1 MANAFDE
8 LRNDHRN
15 FRGGKIDNV
24 AAVGPLEL
32 FNEWYQLA
40 YDKNVREPNAM
51 TLSTVGSDGQ
61 PSSRILYLKECS
73 EGAFVFYT
81 NYRSQK
87 GREMEANSKV
97 SLLFFW
103 PELER
108 QIRIEGEV
116 SRVEE
121 QVSDDYF
128 ASRPR
133 GSQLGAWASHQSERL
148 KEEFEIEKR
157 LADLE
162 KQYPEEVPRPP
173 HWGGYAV
180 RPTRIEFW
188 QGRPSRLHDRVV
200 YERSE
205 DTWDVYRKNP

>member
-1 MANAFDE
+1 MANAFEE

-15 FRGGKIDNV
+15 FRGGKIENV
-24 AAVGPLEL
+24 PAEGPLDL
-32 FNEWYQLA
+32 FKEWYQLA
-40 YDKNVREPNAM
+40 FDKNVREPNAL
-51 TLSTVGSDGQ
+51 TLSTVDEKGQ

-73 EGAFVFYT
+73 EGQFIFYT
-81 NYRSQK
+81 NYLSQK
-87 GREMEANSKV
+87 GQEMAHNPKV

-116 SRVEE
+116 SKVDEKI
-121 QVSDDYF
+121 SDDYF

-133 GSQLGAWASHQSERL
+133 GSQLGAWASHQSEKL
-148 KEEFEIEKR
+148 EEEFEIEKR
-157 LADLE
+157 LAELE
-162 KQYPEEVPRPP
+162 KKYPEVVPRPP

-180 RPTRIEFW
+180 KPTRIEFW

-200 YERSE
+200 FDRHGEAWE
-205 DTWDVYRKNP
+205 VYRKNP